1 MEELTPEQLANLS
14 PEDQAAY
21 LSMMEEEKAYQQSI
35 AGGEEAPEEVLEQPP
50 VPQPEEGFLDSATKT
65 AKKIIEPV
73 LEYGSAF
80 EKGVEQGYLSGGAEE
95 TRAALS
101 SEDYETAKKEE
112 EKKFKES
119 EETYP
124 GTTALGELTGSVLQG
139 ATISALT
146 GGAALPASV
155 VNVLSKLSKANKA
168 VQTITKIAKP
178 VARVAKTAAIGALE
192 GSAQAA
198 LKSEKSLYE
207 QAKENFKEARKGAE
221 LGAVVG
227 GGLETAAKVTKGA
240 GGMVGDFISKKID
253 EGKLMPS
260 AKPIREG
267 WRLGKLGKGISSE
280 ASLKAPAQNLMNI
293 LEKKV
298 QPKVVS
304 SLREVKDLRNYL
316 LSNINKPIDIDD
328 IVESGVSKLNSQGH
342 LDATKFADYIKNRY
356 KTIKQSLPQMTDPYG
371 QPTGVA
377 PKIPLMDAK
386 IFVKELQDELDSKPQ
401 LNENFKNIVSDIR
414 KTVDSMIDSTIT
426 DADAAEAVIKSPEAT
441 LGFIKLLREAS
452 PKSLSEDILNLVKPN
467 LQVKNS
473 QQAAKRAKELSESIV
488 GKYKTSIDQLSKGL
502 NGMSSQEQ
510 ISAVAKILEDPRNKL
525 IIQEAAKNLGPI
537 KILDG
542 KMRNILSAHEL
553 LTGKSIAK
561 TDIEKIDNVMELFK
575 NISGQTK
582 EGVSADITKAT
593 YDKAMDLLGS
603 ALPEVADDIEKVIK
617 PAVNEMFM
625 VRYLHGIG
633 FDPALKDTIAVQ
645 KVLGSGAKLATQAA
659 NLSAQVLDAAKKG
672 VSGPIVG
679 LPTSFALRPTVAT
692 LRTIKNMVDSQ
703 KGPIPKII
711 SEQLQTA
718 LNSQDE
724 GRRIAILNT
733 LMSYDYF
740 RNMVKD
746 INVEE

>member
-1 MEELTPEQLANLS
+1 MEELTPEQLAKLS
-14 PEDQAAY
+14 PEDQAEY
-21 LSMMEEEKAYQQSI
+21 LSMIEEEKAYQQSL
-35 AGGEEAPEEVLEQPP
+35 GGAEEVPEELPEQPS
-50 VPQPEEGFLDSATKT
+50 VPQEEEGFFSSATKT
-65 AKKIIEPV
+65 AKKIIDPV

-80 EKGVEQGYLSGGAEE
+80 EKGIEQGYLSGGAEE
-95 TRAALS
+95 ARAALS
-101 SEDYETAKKEE
+101 GGDYETIKKEE

-119 EETYP
+119 EAEYP
-124 GTTALGELTGSVLQG
+124 GTSIAGELVGSVLQG
-139 ATISALT
+139 ATVSALT
-146 GGAALPASV
+146 GGVGLPASV
-155 VNVLSKLSKANKA
+155 VNVLSKLSKANK
-168 VQTITKIAKP
+168 VMQTVSKIAKP
-178 VARVAKTAAIGALE
+178 VTRIAKTAAFGAAE
-192 GSAQAA
+192 GAGQAV

-207 QAKENFKEARKGAE
+207 QAKDNFKEARKGAE
-221 LGAVVG
+221 LGAIVG
-227 GGLETAAKVTKGA
+227 GGLETAGKVIKGT
-240 GGMVGDFISKKID
+240 GGAVGDFISKKID

-280 ASLKAPAQNLMNI
+280 ASLKAPAQNLMNV

-298 QPKVVS
+298 QPKVVN

-316 LSNINKPIDIDD
+316 LSNIDKPIDIDD
-328 IVESGVSKLNSQGH
+328 IVESGVSKLKAQGH
-342 LDATKFADYIKNRY
+342 LDATKFGDYIKNRY
-356 KTIKQSLPQMTDPYG
+356 KTIKQSLPEITDPYG
-371 QPTGVA
+371 QPTGLS

-441 LGFIKLLREAS
+441 LSFIKLLREAS
-452 PKSLSEDILNLVKPN
+452 PKSLSEEILKDIKPN
-467 LQVKNS
+467 LKFKTQKEA
-473 QQAAKRAKELSESIV
+473 QQRAKQISEDII
-488 GKYKTSIDQLSKGL
+488 GKYKTSIEDLFKDL
-502 NGMSSQEQ
+502 KGMSSQEQ
-510 ISAVAKILEDPRNKL
+510 LSTVAKIIEDPRNKL

-575 NISGQTK
+575 SISGQTK

-659 NLSAQVLDAAKKG
+659 NLSSQALTAAKKG
-672 VSGPIVG
+672 VTGPIVG
-679 LPTSFALRPTVAT
+679 LPTSFILRPTVAT
-692 LRTIKNMVDSQ
+692 LRTVKNMVDSQ
-703 KGPIPKII
+703 QGPIPKVI

-718 LNSQDE
+718 INSQDE

-746 INVEE
+746 VKIEE

>member
-1 MEELTPEQLANLS
+1 
-14 PEDQAAY
+14 
-21 LSMMEEEKAYQQSI
+21 
-35 AGGEEAPEEVLEQPP
+35 
-50 VPQPEEGFLDSATKT
+50 
-65 AKKIIEPV
+65 
-73 LEYGSAF
+73 
-80 EKGVEQGYLSGGAEE
+80 
-95 TRAALS
+95 
-101 SEDYETAKKEE
+101 
-112 EKKFKES
+112 
-119 EETYP
+119 
-124 GTTALGELTGSVLQG
+124 
-139 ATISALT
+139 
-146 GGAALPASV
+146 
-155 VNVLSKLSKANKA
+155 
-168 VQTITKIAKP
+168 
-178 VARVAKTAAIGALE
+178 
-192 GSAQAA
+192 
-198 LKSEKSLYE
+198 
-207 QAKENFKEARKGAE
+207 
-221 LGAVVG
+221 
-227 GGLETAAKVTKGA
+227 
-240 GGMVGDFISKKID
+240 
-253 EGKLMPS
+253 
-260 AKPIREG
+260 
-267 WRLGKLGKGISSE
+267 
-280 ASLKAPAQNLMNI
+280 
-293 LEKKV
+293 
-298 QPKVVS
+298 
-304 SLREVKDLRNYL
+304 
-316 LSNINKPIDIDD
+316 
-328 IVESGVSKLNSQGH
+328 
-342 LDATKFADYIKNRY
+342 
-356 KTIKQSLPQMTDPYG
+356 
-371 QPTGVA
+371 
-377 PKIPLMDAK
+377 
-386 IFVKELQDELDSKPQ
+386 
-401 LNENFKNIVSDIR
+401 
-414 KTVDSMIDSTIT
+414 
-426 DADAAEAVIKSPEAT
+426 
-441 LGFIKLLREAS
+441 
-452 PKSLSEDILNLVKPN
+452 
-467 LQVKNS
+467 
-473 QQAAKRAKELSESIV
+473 
-488 GKYKTSIDQLSKGL
+488 
-502 NGMSSQEQ
+502 MSSQEQ